1 LVTDRTETFMPR
13 PTSTYP
19 TVQITPEDRMRFTH
33 AGRAC
38 AASAVAAAVALT
50 AAASPAAA
58 QVHIDVDPTV
68 VVDHPRHGEG
78 IGVERGTGHFRGR
91 YRLRLGEARRVL
103 GR

>member
-1 LVTDRTETFMPR
+1 VTDRTETFMPR

-33 AGRAC
+33 AGGAP
-38 AASAVAAAVALT
+38 AAIAVAAAVALT

-58 QVHIDVDPTV
+58 QVHIGADPTV
-68 VVDHPRHGEG
+68 VVDHPRHDEG
-78 IGVERGTGHFRGR
+78 IGVERSSGHFRGR
-91 YRLRLGEARRVL
+91 YRLRLDEARRIL

>member
-19 TVQITPEDRMRFTH
+19 TVQITPEDRMSFTH
-33 AGRAC
+33 AGRAR
-38 AASAVAAAVALT
+38 AAIAVAAAVALT

-58 QVHIDVDPTV
+58 EVHAGVDPTV
-68 VVDHPRHGEG
+68 VVDHPRHDEA
-78 IGVERGTGHFRGR
+78 IGVGRGTGHFRGR
-91 YRLRLGEARRVL
+91 YKLQLGEARRIL